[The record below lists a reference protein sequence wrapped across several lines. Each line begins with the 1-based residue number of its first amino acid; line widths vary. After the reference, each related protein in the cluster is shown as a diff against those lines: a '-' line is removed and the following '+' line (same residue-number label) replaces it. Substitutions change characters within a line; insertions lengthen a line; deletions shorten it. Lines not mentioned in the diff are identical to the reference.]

1 MPVKAIV
8 EYNDAHGH
16 SPFTRWFLNINAI
29 AAAKVTTALYRLA
42 QGNVSNTKSVGK
54 GVFEYKIN
62 FGPGYRIYYAIDGDT
77 LVILLNGGTKQR
89 QNKDIRL
96 AQQFWNDYKKRKKM
110 D

>member
-8 EYNDAHGH
+8 EYIDEHGH

-29 AAAKVTTALYRLA
+29 AAAKITTALYRLA

-96 AQQFWNDYKKRKKM
+96 AQQFWSDYKKRKKM